1 MCFSYLHK
9 VIRRQQMSPCDCV
22 WSSIFNLTM
31 LRRFFFS
38 CKNKIKQQLKVLWMS
53 GRMLTLTA
61 AVAQLRVTHLRHRW
75 LDNLSRKCVL
85 FTWATRWNYCVLL
98 DSAIF
103 HAMLQQLQCCC
114 CFLQTACSTSQRPS
128 HAETTFVDMG
138 VRTIW
143 EGNKCLTSSCFDA
156 KYLKSFA
163 KKSQQFCACVWMM
176 NSCRCSRFFLL
187 WTIFSHRRFSFCCC
201 CFCCC

>member
-1 MCFSYLHK
+1 
-9 VIRRQQMSPCDCV
+9 
-22 WSSIFNLTM
+22 
-31 LRRFFFS
+31 
-38 CKNKIKQQLKVLWMS
+38 
-53 GRMLTLTA
+53 MLTLTA
-61 AVAQLRVTHLRHRW
+61 AVAQLSWVTHLRRQW
-75 LDNLSRKCVL
+75 LDNLSRMCAL
-85 FTWATRWNYCVLL
+85 FTWATSWNYCVL

-103 HAMLQQLQCCC
+103 HAILQQLQCCC
-114 CFLQTACSTSQRPS
+114 VLQKAYSNLATSEPRRNHVRW
-128 HAETTFVDMG
+128 HALGTRTTC
-138 VRTIW
+138 IW